1 MAKVLVVEDEMLI
14 RELACEDLADAGPQ
28 VASAGS
34 GDEALAILQADP
46 SFGVLFTDIHM
57 PGEIDGWE
65 LARLARELVP
75 GIKAIFA
82 TGAHDPSPRGEGEE
96 CLRKPYTRQS
106 MLDLVG

>member
-14 RELACEDLADAGPQ
+14 RELACEDLADAGHQ

-65 LARLARELVP
+65 